1 MLSEKAPNDQS
12 VDALADPVSTNIS
25 TVTTVALVNPVTFAW
40 PSLNLISLSTSDET
54 NVLALA
60 VKVLPV
66 PTVCAEAVIVVV
78 DVLVSKYGPLV
89 KSTVVNVQAV
99 WPVLDNFFVSWLGC
113 VMYITSALCANL
125 ISNSS
130 AVKYG
135 VDISKAE
142 PPDNTWPLS
151 LYTLIYWLPNSR
163 T

>member
-1 MLSEKAPNDQS
+1 MVSEKAPKDQS
-12 VDALADPVSTNIS
+12 VEAVADPVSTNIW

-89 KSTVVNVQAV
+89 KSTVVNVQEV
-99 WPVLDNFFVSWLGC
+99 WPVLDNFFV
-113 VMYITSALCANL
+113 
-125 ISNSS
+125 
-130 AVKYG
+130 
-135 VDISKAE
+135 
-142 PPDNTWPLS
+142 
-151 LYTLIYWLPNSR
+151 
-163 T
+163 